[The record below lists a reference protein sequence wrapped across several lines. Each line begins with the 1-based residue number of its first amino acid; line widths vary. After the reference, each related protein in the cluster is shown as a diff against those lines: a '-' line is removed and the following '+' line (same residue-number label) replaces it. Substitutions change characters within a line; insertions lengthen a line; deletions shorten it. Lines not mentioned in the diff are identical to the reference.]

1 MKKKTKVRYRDN
13 VTLIPKERLG
23 RYPITS
29 FGEIKPLLIEIQF
42 LHNKDEIIHT
52 ALIEHAIVKTVTIF
66 EVYFK
71 SIAYIVGSK
80 LVDKLDLV
88 LSGNYENDPANAFA
102 HSGSHA
108 SPSRVKIIYEEL
120 LGIDIMEEAKKY
132 YDNFNNE
139 GVEHESCHI
148 RNIPPLRDNWEN
160 FDDIFYYR
168 NKIVHENVL
177 PPTDYKKLRNM
188 VGSVFDVMVIA
199 GGKVHYNIDVL

>member
-1 MKKKTKVRYRDN
+1 M
-13 VTLIPKERLG
+13 
-23 RYPITS
+23 
-29 FGEIKPLLIEIQF
+29 
-42 LHNKDEIIHT
+42 
-52 ALIEHAIVKTVTIF
+52 IVKTVTIF

-80 LVDKLDLV
+80 LVNKLNLV
-88 LSGNYENDPANAFA
+88 LDGNYEDNPASALA

-108 SPSRVKIIYEEL
+108 SPSRVKTIYEEL

-148 RNIPPLRDNWEN
+148 RNIPLLRNNWEN
-160 FDDIFYYR
+160 FEDIFYYR

-177 PPTDYKKLRNM
+177 PSIDYRKLRNM
-188 VGSVFDVMVIA
+188 VGSVFDAMVIA
-199 GGKVHYNIDVL
+199 GGEVLYNRNVL